1 MGEAADRAWARV
13 RDRVVEVP
21 HGCIYW
27 VHGALTS
34 DGYAK
39 MGITVGKVHR
49 TVRVHRWLVEQVY
62 GPDPLPGHL
71 VAAHLCNESACL
83 NVRDHLRPISQSSN
97 MRQMAAQGRSA
108 GRAHVGWADTR
119 GQLGRA
125 MAIQAALRDGL
136 DLDRLAAAMREGDP
150 RPLVRAALADGYDA
164 AAYLAAVEA
173 SQGIPGQLSLPL
185 ADGPARTREAEQI
198 PPEQL
203 SLF

>member
-21 HGCIYW
+21 HGCFYW

-39 MGITVGKVHR
+39 MSVTVGGIER
-49 TVRVHRWLVEQVY
+49 TVRVHRWLVEQVH

-71 VAAHLCNESACL
+71 VAAHLCNESICL
-83 NVRDHLRPISQSSN
+83 NVREHLRPISQSSN

-125 MAIQAALRDGL
+125 TAIQTALKDGL
-136 DLDRLAAAMREGDP
+136 DLDRLAAAMREGDL

-173 SQGIPGQLSLPL
+173 SQSIPGQLSLPL
-185 ADGPARTREAEQI
+185 AGGPERGREAEQA

-203 SLF
+203 SIF